1 MVTAIDVDKLLNELH
16 RIATS
21 NTPTSEDIVVKA
33 VRNYWKQQGYN
44 MKVVVFLAQKYYFE
58 DVWDRTSCIIDPNSD
73 YEDPMEVFIEIDW
86 DFCEGQQNVKDIK
99 IVPLDE
105 VIDFYAEEKL

>member
-1 MVTAIDVDKLLNELH
+1 MVTAIDVNKLLNELH

-21 NTPTSEDIVVKA
+21 NTSTSEDIVIKA

-44 MKVVVFLAQKYYFE
+44 MNVVVFLAQKYDFE
-58 DVWDRTSCIIDPNSD
+58 GEWDRTSCIIYPDSD
-73 YEDPMEVFIEIDW
+73 FEDPMEVFIEIDW

-99 IVPLDE
+99 IVPLNE
-105 VIDFYAEEKL
+105 VINFYAENKL